1 MTHNILSALSRAN
14 GSGKDSDVANP
25 RKSTRGSFFYVSMI
39 PEAVFVVPGPDR
51 RRSDCTPFTQAG
63 YVGEDADVCIH
74 RLLVAAN
81 WDVRRAG
88 TYGWFVNT
96 LTSLADGLLQKLE

>member
-1 MTHNILSALSRAN
+1 MLLKAISLVL
-14 GSGKDSDVANP
+14 
-25 RKSTRGSFFYVSMI
+25 
-39 PEAVFVVPGPDR
+39 GPDEP
-51 RRSDCTPFTQAG
+51 RSDCTPFTQAG

-88 TYGWFVNT
+88 TYMLFTNT
-96 LTSLADGLLQKLE
+96 IMELTDSNLRNWNCLSG